1 MTQVRHRIFSEPQVR
16 KVEEDN
22 RVVEFVASDASVDS
36 YNTVLNPEGWDL
48 ERFNK
53 NGIVGYQH
61 DVYYG
66 SDPDNVIG
74 KGEARAEDGLLIV
87 RVTFEPA
94 DLNEKADKVYR
105 KVLFGTLNG
114 VSVGFQSRKGHWGDK
129 KRSENP
135 DVYYFD
141 EQELLE
147 VSVVNIPANP
157 NAVKR
162 SAEDEQE
169 ILPDKPAPEPDNQIE
184 NEEEARKA
192 AELDINISLTT
203 ARAKA
208 LLALNHHNNEKF

>member
-1 MTQVRHRIFSEPQVR
+1 MTQVRHRILSEPQVR

-36 YNTVLNPEGWDL
+36 YGTVLNPEGWDL

-74 KGEARAEDGLLIV
+74 KGEARVEDGLLIV

-114 VSVGFQSRKGHWGDK
+114 VSVGFQSKKGHWGDK
-129 KRSENP
+129 KRSEDP

-169 ILPDKPAPEPDNQIE
+169 TLPDKPVEEPEEELE
-184 NEEEARKA
+184 NEEKARKA
-192 AELDINISLTT
+192 AELDINIRSTT

-208 LLALNHHNNEKF
+208 LLAQNHHNS

>member
-1 MTQVRHRIFSEPQVR
+1 MADIRHRIANEPQVR
-16 KVEEDN
+16 KVDEDN

-36 YNTVLNPEGWDL
+36 YGTVLNPEGWDL
-48 ERFNK
+48 TRFNK
-53 NGIVGYQH
+53 NGLIGYQH

-74 KGEARAEDGLLIV
+74 KGEARVEDGLLIV

-114 VSVGFQSRKGHWGDK
+114 VSVGFQSKKGHWGDK

-147 VSVVNIPANP
+147 VSVVNIPANA

-162 SAEDEQE
+162 SADEEQE
-169 ILPDKPAPEPDNQIE
+169 TLPDKPAPEPDNQIE

-192 AELDINISLTT
+192 KELELNISLTT

-208 LLALNHHNNEKF
+208 LLAQNHQHYEKF